1 MDYLEFSIYTIVLS
15 VNTDNVNYGFLNWA
29 LFDCLSCLIALA
41 RTSGTVLNNGHP
53 LFNFRMKSC
62 DSL

>member
-1 MDYLEFSIYTIVLS
+1 MLS
-15 VNTDNVNYGFLNWA
+15 VNIDNVNYGFLNCT
-29 LFDCLSCLIALA
+29 LFDSLSCLIALA

-53 LFNFRMKSC
+53 PLNFRMKSC

>member
-1 MDYLEFSIYTIVLS
+1 MLS
-15 VNTDNVNYGFLNWA
+15 VNIDNVNYGFLNCT

-41 RTSGTVLNNGHP
+41 RTSGTVLNNGNP